1 MADPPNPK
9 EDPADRFALPTDEVS
24 PQAGPVAVG
33 APRGVPLEPPLTAL
47 ASELLEALESGGTAP
62 GASEGGEPTSPRRK
76 KRERPRRPARYG
88 TAVAMPSILVVD
100 DDEDVCEFLSVF
112 LIQEGYRVRTISDP
126 TRVLEMLH
134 EEQFHICILDLMMP
148 KLSGMDLL
156 GQIRRIDD
164 DLAVVVHTGY
174 PSLESATGSIH
185 HAVSDYLKKPVDTE
199 QFRAVLQRI
208 AKKKGLAVRREDELH
223 RAIGRRIRELRKQH
237 GLTLKQLARRTGLSV
252 SLLSQL
258 ERAESASSV
267 SSLFKVA
274 SALET
279 RIADLLGDF

>member
-1 MADPPNPK
+1 MADRPHTKEVPANGHRLNDAAACHPVGPAFVASAAGEPMALGADDDPP
-9 EDPADRFALPTDEVS
+9 
-24 PQAGPVAVG
+24 G
-33 APRGVPLEPPLTAL
+33 GVPDEL
-47 ASELLEALESGGTAP
+47 ADEHDVAEHDADTSAP
-62 GASEGGEPTSPRRK
+62 TKGRRA
-76 KRERPRRPARYG
+76 ARSSRHG

-112 LIQEGYRVRTISDP
+112 LVQEGYRVRTESDP
-126 TRVLEMLH
+126 TRVLDLLH
-134 EEQFHICILDLMMP
+134 QEQFHICVLDLMMP

-164 DLAVVVHTGY
+164 DIAVVIHTGY
-174 PSLESATGSIH
+174 PSLETATGSIH
-185 HAVSDYLKKPVDTE
+185 HAVSDYLKKPVDTD

-208 AKKKGLAVRREDELH
+208 AKKKGLSVRREDELH
-223 RAIGRRIRELRKQH
+223 RVIGRRVRELRKQH

-279 RIADLLGDF
+279 RIADLLSDF